1 MKMIRGPFVFGIF
14 AMAVSQVMAQTPDA
28 GALQRQIEKQLPQ
41 EMPAAPFRLK
51 PPAAVEAP
59 KPAESQATFELKGFK
74 FTGNTLVSV
83 EELQAELKSWTLRQI
98 TFAQLEEITAQVMN
112 YYRQKGM
119 IAQAIVPP
127 QSIVNGILEI
137 RVIEAKLSDVIVNP
151 GSTESTR
158 FNAEYAQGFVLAQNP
173 IGSLV
178 SPEAIERAVTLIN
191 DLGGVRAAGS
201 LEAGKEL
208 GETNFNLALED
219 LPIYSGVVQ
228 ASNQGSRS
236 TGILQATASLGLN
249 NLTGYGDVASVFGVK
264 NEGSNYAQASY
275 TLPVGYRGF
284 KVGVNASALNYRN
297 VGEFAAS
304 GSHGSSDVRGV
315 NISYPL
321 LSDTNHRV
329 RFNLNFDHKQ
339 YQNLAIAGI
348 VSEYQ
353 IKNITSGLSGF
364 FGSQLFGLPASDSWS
379 INYVS
384 GDLTIDDLKQAIQDS
399 NSTNTN
405 GSFNKV
411 TFSYNRLQA
420 IIADTTA
427 LNFSINGQWASKNLN
442 SGEQFYL
449 GGPSGVRAYPVSQ
462 AGGSQGVVTSLELRQ
477 SIIPGLQASAFID
490 SGWVQQYKTL
500 YTGWQGN
507 SEAGNSYR
515 LSGVGL
521 GLKWIQARYQV
532 SASVATPLGNNPLKN
547 SSGQTVNADG
557 RNLDAQGWVSASYF
571 F

>member
-1 MKMIRGPFVFGIF
+1 MIRGPFILGIF
-14 AMAVSQVMAQTPDA
+14 AMAISQVMAQTPDA
-28 GALQRQIEKQLPQ
+28 GALQRQFEKQVPQ
-41 EMPAAPFRLK
+41 EAPAAPFRLK

-59 KPAESQATFELKGFK
+59 KPAETQATFQLKGFK
-74 FTGNTLVSV
+74 FTGNTLVST
-83 EELQAELKSWTLRQI
+83 EELQKILKPWTLRQV
-98 TFAQLEEITAQVMN
+98 TFAQLDEITAQIMDH
-112 YYRQKGM
+112 YRQKGF

-127 QSIVNGILEI
+127 QSIVDGILEI
-137 RVIEAKLSDVIVNP
+137 RVIEAKLSNVIVNP
-151 GSTESTR
+151 GSKESTR
-158 FNAEYAQGFVLAQNP
+158 FNSDFAKGFVLSENA

-191 DLGGVRAAGS
+191 DAGGVRASGS

-208 GETNFNLALED
+208 GETNFNLILED
-219 LPIYSGVVQ
+219 LPFYSGAVQ

-249 NLTGYGDVASVFGVK
+249 NLTGYGDIVSVFGVK
-264 NEGSNYAQASY
+264 NEGSNYAQAAY
-275 TLPVGYRGF
+275 TVPVGHSGF

-315 NISYPL
+315 TMSYPL

-329 RFNLNFDHKQ
+329 RFNLNFDRKQ

-353 IKNITSGLSGF
+353 IKNITTGLSGF

-384 GDLTIDDLKQAIQDS
+384 GDLTIQDLKQSIQDS
-399 NSTNTN
+399 SSANTN

-420 IIADTTA
+420 LIADKTA
-427 LNFSINGQWASKNLN
+427 LNISMSGQWASKNLN
-442 SGEQFYL
+442 SAEQFYL

-462 AGGSQGVVTSLELRQ
+462 AGGSQGVLVSLELRQ
-477 SIIPGLQASAFID
+477 SIIPNLQASAFID

-500 YTGWQGN
+500 YSGWQGN
-507 SEAGNSYR
+507 TEAANTYR
-515 LSGVGL
+515 LSGFGL
-521 GLKWIQARYQV
+521 GMKWMQPRYQL

-547 SSGQTVNADG
+547 SRGQTVNADG
-557 RNLDAQGWVSASYF
+557 RNLGVQGWVSANYF